1 MTNDILQNIDFT
13 SRHLHV
19 DVDELTI
26 VIQPNQDTIGEHPDH
41 WNQIANELSAII
53 AEKLSLP

>member
-26 VIQPNQDTIGEHPDH
+26 RVIQPNQDTIGEHPDH
-41 WNQIANELSAII
+41 WNEI
-53 AEKLSLP
+53 AERTFCNHC